1 MTHRLSLLALSLAA
15 ALPAFAQ
22 DVAPEARDKNKLD
35 TVVVTTERR
44 VERIQDVPNAVA
56 QISGD
61 KLDVLASGGQDVR
74 FLSGRTPSLNI
85 ESSFGR
91 AYPRFYI
98 RGYGNTD
105 FRLNASQPV
114 SVVYDD
120 VVQENPILK
129 GFPVFD
135 LKAVEVIAGPQG
147 TLFGRNTPAGVV
159 KFDSVKPGKTQDGYA
174 SIGAG
179 RHGTINLEGAFN
191 LPLSGDWSARV
202 SALHQRRSDWVK
214 NTYENAL
221 TKKTEGY
228 SDTALRVQALYEPHK
243 QFSALFNVHHR
254 DLDGSPRLFR
264 GNVIQPGSNE
274 LVAGFRPDRT
284 SFDGVNEQTLTQTG
298 ASARLKWA
306 LDGFDL
312 YAVTGYESV
321 KPFSRGD
328 IDGGTLAP
336 DDNDAA
342 GFVRPLAAGMV
353 GRRDVNPTAFPV
365 ETSDA
370 LRDHRQLSQEFR
382 LESKTQGGFRWQA
395 GLYFF
400 DEQYVA
406 EARDWLT
413 PLTTSTRQDNR
424 AYAVFGN
431 VNQDLGDGW
440 GLRGGLRY
448 TQDKKDLSTTTT
460 NPARLLAF
468 AGTSTSTSDSKWNW
482 DASLSYKLDRNSTL
496 YGRVATGFR
505 ASSIQPAA
513 EFNPQSQAGP
523 EDITSFELGLK
534 SEFWQRK
541 ARLSS
546 ALFNYE
552 VKNQQLTAVGGGNN
566 ANRLINAKKTS
577 GRGIELNL
585 ELLPMPELLITL
597 AGSYND
603 VKFKDPNLQVDAC
616 GNGCTLRD
624 RITVPADPANFKFAP
639 TVDINGNQLPQSPKT
654 GMAVT
659 ARYSWAIGDGNEI
672 YVYTDWAYRS
682 KVSFFLYDSVE
693 FTGKSLTEGG
703 LRVGYIFG
711 DGRYEAAIYGRNI
724 TNQIRTTGG
733 IDFNNLTGFINDP
746 RTYGIS
752 FKALF

>member
-1 MTHRLSLLALSLAA
+1 MSMPTHRPSLLALALAA

-22 DVAPEARDKNKLD
+22 EAAPEAKDKTKLE
-35 TVVVTTERR
+35 TVVVTAERR
-44 VERIQDVPNAVA
+44 VESLKDVPNAVS
-56 QISGD
+56 QLKGE

-74 FLSGRTPSLNI
+74 FLSGRVPSLNI

-135 LKAVEVIAGPQG
+135 VRAVEVIAGPQG

-159 KFDSVKPGKTQDGYA
+159 KFDSVAPGKTQDGYA
-174 SIGAG
+174 SISAG
-179 RHGTINLEGAFN
+179 RYGSLALEGAFN
-191 LPLSGDWSARV
+191 LPLGGDWAARISAQ
-202 SALHQRRSDWVK
+202 SQRRDDWVK
-214 NTYENAL
+214 NEAPGAQTPE
-221 TKKTEGY
+221 TEGFR
-228 SDTALRVQALYEPHK
+228 DTALRLQALYQPHK

-254 DLDGSPRLFR
+254 DLEGSPRLFR
-264 GNVIQPGSNE
+264 ANIIQTGTNDF
-274 LVAGFRPDRT
+274 VAGFRPDRV
-284 SFDGVNEQTLTQTG
+284 SFNGKNEQTLTQTG
-298 ASARLKWA
+298 GSMRLKWA

-312 YAVTGYESV
+312 YSVTGYESV

-328 IDGGTLAP
+328 IDGGTP
-336 DDNDAA
+336 TGP
-342 GFVRPLAAGMV
+342 GFIP
-353 GRRDVNPTAFPV
+353 FQV

-382 LESKTQGGFRWQA
+382 LESASRGGFRWQA
-395 GLYFF
+395 GAYVF
-400 DEQYVA
+400 DETYVV
-406 EARDWLT
+406 EAQDYIA

-431 VNQDLGDGW
+431 FNQDLGGGW

-448 TQDKKDLSTTTT
+448 TQDKKDLATTTT
-460 NPARLLAF
+460 NASRLQ
-468 AGTSTSTSDSKWNW
+468 AGNGTTAATDDSKWNW
-482 DASLSYKLDRNSTL
+482 DASLAYRVDSTTNV
-496 YGRVATGFR
+496 YARYATGFR

-513 EFNPQSQAGP
+513 EFNPQSQAKP
-523 EDITSFELGLK
+523 EDIKSFELGLK
-534 SEFWQRK
+534 SEFWDRR
-541 ARLSS
+541 ARLS
-546 ALFNYE
+546 AAVFNYE

-577 GRGIELNL
+577 GKGFEFNL
-585 ELLPMPELLITL
+585 ELLPVPELLITVG
-597 AGSYND
+597 GSYND

-616 GNGCTLRD
+616 GNGCTLLD
-624 RITVPADPANFKFAP
+624 RITVPANPAIFKFAP
-639 TVDINGNQLPQSPKT
+639 TVDINGNQLPQAPKT
-654 GMAVT
+654 TLNLT
-659 ARYSWAIGDGNEI
+659 ARYSWGLPNGDEL
-672 YVYTDWAYRS
+672 YVFTDWAYRS
-682 KVSFFLYDSVE
+682 KVNFFLYESVE

-703 LRVGYIFG
+703 LRIGYVFG
-711 DGRYEAAIYGRNI
+711 DGKYEAAIFGRNI

-733 IDFNNLTGFINDP
+733 IDFNNMTGFINDP
-746 RTYGIS
+746 RTYGVS

>member
-1 MTHRLSLLALSLAA
+1 MTPRLSLLALSLAA

-22 DVAPEARDKNKLD
+22 EVDPEARDKTKLD

-44 VERIQDVPNAVA
+44 VERIQDVPNAVS

-159 KFDSVKPGKTQDGYA
+159 KFDSVKPGKAQDGYA
-174 SIGAG
+174 SVSVG
-179 RHGTINLEGAFN
+179 RYGSVNLEGAFN
-191 LPLSGDWSARV
+191 LPVGGDWAARV
-202 SALHQRRSDWVK
+202 SALHQRRDDWVK
-214 NTYENAL
+214 NEAPNAL
-221 TKKTEGY
+221 TQETEGY
-228 SDTALRVQALYEPHK
+228 RDTALRVQALYEPHK

-254 DLDGSPRLFR
+254 DLTGSPRLFR
-264 GNVIQPGSNE
+264 ANIIQPGSNS
-274 LVAGFRPDRT
+274 LVAGFRPDRV
-284 SFDGVNEQTLTQTG
+284 SFNGVNEQTLEQTG

-312 YAVTGYESV
+312 YSVTGYESV

-328 IDGGTLAP
+328 VDGGTP
-336 DDNDAA
+336 TGP
-342 GFVRPLAAGMV
+342 GFIP
-353 GRRDVNPTAFPV
+353 FQV

-382 LESKTQGGFRWQA
+382 LESKTRDGFRWQA

-400 DEQYVA
+400 DEQYIV
-406 EARDWLT
+406 EARDYIS
-413 PLTTSTRQDNR
+413 PLTTSTRQDNQ
-424 AYAVFGN
+424 AVAVFGN
-431 VNQDLGDGW
+431 VNQDLGGGW
-440 GLRGGLRY
+440 QVRGGLRF
-448 TQDKKDLSTTTT
+448 TQDQKDLSTTTT
-460 NPARLLAF
+460 DPARLQ
-468 AGTSTSTSDSKWNW
+468 AGNGVTASTDDSKWNW
-482 DASLSYKLDRNSTL
+482 DASLSYKLDRNTTL
-496 YGRVATGFR
+496 YGRYATGFR

-513 EFNPQSQAGP
+513 EFNPQSQAKP
-523 EDITSFELGLK
+523 EDISSFELGLK

-541 ARLSS
+541 ARLST
-546 ALFNYE
+546 AVFNYE

-566 ANRLINAKKTS
+566 ANRLINAKKTA
-577 GRGIELNL
+577 GRGVEFNL

-603 VKFKDPNLQVDAC
+603 VTFKDPNLQVDAC

-624 RITVPADPANFKFAP
+624 RITVPANPAQFKFAP
-639 TVDINGNQLPQSPKT
+639 TVDINGNQLPQAPKT
-654 GMAVT
+654 TLALT
-659 ARYSWAIGDGNEI
+659 ARYSWAVGDGNEL

-711 DGRYEAAIYGRNI
+711 DGRYEAAVFGRNI
-724 TNQIRTTGG
+724 TNQIRTTGA

>member
-1 MTHRLSLLALSLAA
+1 MTFRPTLLALSLAA
-15 ALPAFAQ
+15 ALPALAQ
-22 DVAPEARDKNKLD
+22 TAETPNKAQLE
-35 TVVVTTERR
+35 TVVITAERR
-44 VERIQDVPNAVA
+44 VERIQDVPNAVS

-74 FLSGRTPSLNI
+74 FLSGRVPSLNI

-114 SVVYDD
+114 SVVFDD
-120 VVQENPILK
+120 VIQENPILK

-135 LKAVEVIAGPQG
+135 TKAVEVIAGPQG

-159 KFDSVKPGKTQDGYA
+159 KFDSVKPSKTQEGYA
-174 SIGAG
+174 SISAG
-179 RHGTINLEGAFN
+179 TYGSLNLEGAFN
-191 LPLSGDWSARV
+191 LPLGGDWSARV
-202 SALHQRRSDWVK
+202 SLLNQRRGDWVK
-214 NTYENAL
+214 NTYAAGP
-221 TKKTEGY
+221 TKETEGY
-228 SDTALRVQALYEPHK
+228 RDTAVRLQALYEPSK
-243 QFSALFNVHHR
+243 DFSALFNLHHR
-254 DLDGSPRLFR
+254 DLEGSPRLFR
-264 GNVIQPGSNE
+264 ANIIQPGTNN
-274 LVAGFRPDRT
+274 LVAGFRPDRM
-284 SFDGVNEQTLTQTG
+284 SIDGVNEQTLTQTG
-298 ASARLKWA
+298 GSARLKWA

-312 YAVTGYESV
+312 YSVTGYESV

-328 IDGGTLAP
+328 IDGGFGASFLP
-336 DDNDAA
+336 QMGP
-342 GFVRPLAAGMV
+342 GFIP
-353 GRRDVNPTAFPV
+353 FPV

-382 LESKTQGGFRWQA
+382 LESSAKGGFKWQA
-395 GLYFF
+395 GVYLF
-400 DEQYVA
+400 DETYVV
-406 EARDWLT
+406 EAKDWLT

-424 AYAVFGN
+424 AYALFGN

-440 GLRGGLRY
+440 SLRAGLRY
-448 TQDKKDLSTTTT
+448 TQDKKDLATTTSD
-460 NPARLLAF
+460 PARLQAF
-468 AGTSTSTSDSKWNW
+468 NGTTAKTDDSKWNW
-482 DASLSYKLDRNSTL
+482 DASLAYKLDRDTNV

-513 EFNPQSQAGP
+513 EFNPLSQAKP
-523 EDITSFELGLK
+523 EDITSVELGLK

-541 ARLSS
+541 ARLSAAVFS
-546 ALFNYE
+546 YE

-577 GRGIELNL
+577 GKGIEFNL
-585 ELLPMPELLITL
+585 ELLPVPELLLTL
-597 AGSYND
+597 GGSINN

-624 RITVPADPANFKFAP
+624 RVTAPANPAAFKFAP
-639 TVDINGNQLPQSPKT
+639 TVDINGNQLPQAPKT
-654 GMAVT
+654 TLNLT
-659 ARYSWAIGDGNEI
+659 ARYTWSLANGDEL
-672 YVYTDWAYRS
+672 VAYTDWAYRS

-703 LRVGYIFG
+703 VRLAYVFG
-711 DGRYEAAIYGRNI
+711 NGKYETALFARNV
-724 TNQIRTTGG
+724 TNQIRTTGA
-733 IDFNNLTGFINDP
+733 IDFNNYTGFINDP

-752 FKALF
+752 FKAMF

>member
-1 MTHRLSLLALSLAA
+1 MVRRPTLLTLALAA
-15 ALPAFAQ
+15 AFPVLAQ
-22 DVAPEARDKNKLD
+22 DLVEDPKDKTKLD

-44 VERIQDVPNAVA
+44 VERIQDVPNAVS

-61 KLDVLASGGQDVR
+61 KLDVLASGGQDVC

-159 KFDSVKPGKTQDGYA
+159 KFDSVRPGKTQDGYA
-174 SIGAG
+174 SISAG
-179 RHGTINLEGAFN
+179 RYGSINLEGAFN
-191 LPLSGDWSARV
+191 LPVGGDWAARV
-202 SALHQRRSDWVK
+202 SALHQRRDDWVK
-214 NTYENAL
+214 NTYPNAQ
-221 TKKTEGY
+221 TKETEGY
-228 SDTALRVQALYEPHK
+228 RDTAVRLQALYEPHK

-254 DLDGSPRLFR
+254 DLTGSPRLFR
-264 GNVIQPGSNE
+264 ANIIQPGTND
-274 LVAGFRPDRT
+274 LVAGFRPDRVA
-284 SFDGVNEQTLTQTG
+284 FDGVNEQTLEQTG

-312 YAVTGYESV
+312 YSVTGYESV

-328 IDGGTLAP
+328 IDGGFGASFLP
-336 DDNDAA
+336 EMGP
-342 GFVRPLAAGMV
+342 GFIP
-353 GRRDVNPTAFPV
+353 FPV

-382 LESKTQGGFRWQA
+382 LESKSRDGFRWQA

-400 DEQYVA
+400 DEQYIV
-406 EARDWLT
+406 EAQDYIN

-424 AYAVFGN
+424 AYALFGN
-431 VNQDLGDGW
+431 FNQDLGDGW
-440 GLRGGLRY
+440 QLRGGLRY

-460 NPARLLAF
+460 DPARLQ
-468 AGTSTSTSDSKWNW
+468 AGNGLTATTDDSKWNW
-482 DASLSYKLDRNSTL
+482 DASLSYKLDRNTTM
-496 YGRVATGFR
+496 YGRYATGFR

-513 EFNPQSQAGP
+513 EFNPQSQARP
-523 EDITSFELGLK
+523 EDVSSFELGVK

-541 ARLSS
+541 ARFSG
-546 ALFNYE
+546 AVFNYE

-566 ANRLINAKKTS
+566 ANRLINAKKTE
-577 GRGIELNL
+577 GRGIEFNL

-616 GNGCTLRD
+616 GNGCTLLD
-624 RITVPADPANFKFAP
+624 RVTVPADPANFKFAP
-639 TVDINGNQLPQSPKT
+639 TVDINGNQLPQAPKT
-654 GMAVT
+654 SLAVT
-659 ARYSWAIGDGNEI
+659 ARYSWAVGDGNEL

-682 KVSFFLYDSVE
+682 KIGFFLYDSVE

-711 DGRYEAAIYGRNI
+711 DGRYEAAIFGRNI

>member
-1 MTHRLSLLALSLAA
+1 MTPRLSLLALSLAA

-22 DVAPEARDKNKLD
+22 EVDQEARDKTKLD

-44 VERIQDVPNAVA
+44 VERIQDVPNAVS

-159 KFDSVKPGKTQDGYA
+159 KFDSVKPGKAQDGYA
-174 SIGAG
+174 SVSVG
-179 RHGTINLEGAFN
+179 RYGSVNLEGAFN
-191 LPLSGDWSARV
+191 LPVGGDWAARV
-202 SALHQRRSDWVK
+202 SALHQRRDDWVK
-214 NTYENAL
+214 NTYVAAK
-221 TKKTEGY
+221 TKETEGY

-264 GNVIQPGSNE
+264 ANIIQPGSNN
-274 LVAGFRPDRT
+274 LVPGFRPDRAA
-284 SFDGVNEQTLTQTG
+284 FDGVNEQTLTQTG

-312 YAVTGYESV
+312 YSVTGYESV

-328 IDGGTLAP
+328 IDGGFGAVFLSEMGP
-336 DDNDAA
+336 
-342 GFVRPLAAGMV
+342 GFIP
-353 GRRDVNPTAFPV
+353 FPV

-382 LESKTQGGFRWQA
+382 LESKTRDGFRWQA

-400 DEQYVA
+400 DEQYIV
-406 EARDWLT
+406 EAKDWLT

-424 AYAVFGN
+424 AVAVFGN
-431 VNQDLGDGW
+431 VNQDLGGGW
-440 GLRGGLRY
+440 QVRGGLRF

-460 NPARLLAF
+460 DPARLQASNGVT
-468 AGTSTSTSDSKWNW
+468 ATTDDSKWNW
-482 DASLSYKLDRNSTL
+482 DASLSYKLDRNTTL
-496 YGRVATGFR
+496 YGRYATGFR

-513 EFNPQSQAGP
+513 EFNPQSQAKP
-523 EDITSFELGLK
+523 EDISSFELGLK

-541 ARLSS
+541 ARLST
-546 ALFNYE
+546 AVFNYE

-566 ANRLINAKKTS
+566 ANRLINAKKTA
-577 GRGIELNL
+577 GRGVEFNL
-585 ELLPMPELLITL
+585 ELLPTPELMITL

-624 RITVPADPANFKFAP
+624 RITVPANPAQFKFAP
-639 TVDINGNQLPQSPKT
+639 TVDINGNQLPQAPKT
-654 GMAVT
+654 TLALT
-659 ARYSWAIGDGNEI
+659 ARYSWAVGDGNEL

-682 KVSFFLYDSVE
+682 KISFFLYDSVE

-711 DGRYEAAIYGRNI
+711 DGRYEAAVFGRNI
-724 TNQIRTTGG
+724 TNQIRTTGA